1 MRRGHYIAAISLLIA
16 VFTLT
21 FTSAALAD
29 GSPQDICAD
38 IQDNGHLDGSYT
50 AEQLAAFMNDPTTQG
65 YCGAIAITVAPTVTP
80 TPANTP
86 ASTPATA
93 PPAATPTPAKR
104 VVVKIHKT
112 PTKTHAVKGA
122 RHTATARQTAVA
134 PVTRSATPLAVT
146 KSVGS
151 LPFTGAELGLFA
163 LVGLALVGTGLLLR
177 TTTRQRL

>member
-16 VFTLT
+16 VFTLS

-65 YCGAIAITVAPTVTP
+65 YCGAIAVTVAPTVTP
-80 TPANTP
+80 TPS
-86 ASTPATA
+86 STPPTT
-93 PPAATPTPAKR
+93 PPAATPSAPMKTAA
-104 VVVKIHKT
+104 VKIHKT
-112 PTKTHAVKGA
+112 LTKTHAVKGA
-122 RHTATARQTAVA
+122 RHTATARQTAGA

-177 TTTRQRL
+177 MTTRQRL